1 MAQPV
6 YDPATETDAEHGE
19 RARSP
24 TAAPPPVAAPPER
37 SLAWASAVGN
47 NAVQRVARQSVARE
61 AVEEEEP
68 EVEEEP
74 EAAGEDVGDVAAA
87 GPDEELKPEEA
98 EGVEALDELPEDELP
113 E

>member
-1 MAQPV
+1 MSRPV
-6 YDPATETDAEHGE
+6 HDPVLETDAE
-19 RARSP
+19 RAARSREAP
-24 TAAPPPVAAPPER
+24 AAPPAAAPPER

-47 NAVQRVARQSVARE
+47 NAVQRVARQSVARD

-68 EVEEEP
+68 EVEEAP
-74 EAAGEDVGDVAAA
+74 EAAGEGVGDVAAA